1 MKSWQSPIMKM
12 HKALQN
18 VEI

>member
-1 MKSWQSPIMKM
+1 M

-18 VEI
+18 VEIEVF